1 MKKILLLLFSVLPL
15 MLFSQV
21 DSTEIYFKS
30 VDNVDLRT
38 ICKLADIQIVKIVS
52 KDTLLKNKVFNLVI
66 KEFKKGKI
74 VSVDNLNISSK
85 EERIPFV
92 VNGDTMIYVV
102 NNIDKAGFNGH
113 RDSLIITLSGIF
125 KNDVFKLNIK
135 YPGLGLSKEL
145 KGTKNYL
152 LRETISCS
160 DSKVK
165 IPINKEYPIL
175 AYTPP
180 FDTGSSIQSYCML
193 GEEKV
198 ENWYEKFKVKHYYAI
213 YIEIK

>member
-1 MKKILLLLFSVLPL
+1 MKKILLIIFSVLPL

-21 DSTEIYFKS
+21 DSTEVYLKS
-30 VDNVDLRT
+30 VDNDDLRT
-38 ICKLADIQIVKIVS
+38 ICKLEDIQIIKIVS
-52 KDTLLKNKVFNLVI
+52 KDTLLRNKVFNLII

-74 VSVDNLNISSK
+74 VSVDNLNISNK

-92 VNGDTMIYVV
+92 VNGETMIYVE
-102 NNIDKAGFNGH
+102 NMIDKAGFSEG
-113 RDSLIITLSGIF
+113 RDSLMITLSGIF

-135 YPGLGLSKEL
+135 YPGVGLSKEL
-145 KGTKNYL
+145 KGKKDYL
-152 LRETISCS
+152 LREAISCS
-160 DSKVK
+160 NSKIK

-180 FDTGSSIQSYCML
+180 FDTGSSIQSYCIL

-213 YIEIK
+213 YLEIK

>member
-1 MKKILLLLFSVLPL
+1 MKKILLILFSVLPL

-21 DSTEIYFKS
+21 DSTEIYLKS
-30 VDNVDLRT
+30 IDNDDLRT
-38 ICKLADIQIVKIVS
+38 ICKLADIQIIKIVS
-52 KDTLLKNKVFNLVI
+52 KDTLLRNKVFNLVI

-74 VSVDNLNISSK
+74 VSVDNLNISNK

-92 VNGDTMIYVV
+92 VNGDTMIYVE
-102 NNIDKAGFNGH
+102 NMIDKAGFSEG
-113 RDSLIITLSGIF
+113 RDSLMITLSGIF

-135 YPGLGLSKEL
+135 YPGVGLSKEL
-145 KGTKNYL
+145 KGKKDYL
-152 LRETISCS
+152 LREAISCS
-160 DSKVK
+160 ASKIK

>member
-1 MKKILLLLFSVLPL
+1 MKKILLILFSVLPL

-21 DSTEIYFKS
+21 DSTEIYLKS
-30 VDNVDLRT
+30 IDNDDLRT
-38 ICKLADIQIVKIVS
+38 ICKLADIQIIKIVS
-52 KDTLLKNKVFNLVI
+52 KDTLLRNKVFNLVI

-74 VSVDNLNISSK
+74 VSVDNLNISNK

-92 VNGDTMIYVV
+92 VNGDTMIYVE
-102 NNIDKAGFNGH
+102 NMIDKAGFSEG
-113 RDSLIITLSGIF
+113 RDSLMITLSGIF

-135 YPGLGLSKEL
+135 YPGVGLSKEL
-145 KGTKNYL
+145 KGKKDYL
-152 LRETISCS
+152 LREAISCS
-160 DSKVK
+160 NSKIK

-180 FDTGSSIQSYCML
+180 FDTGSSVQSYCIL

-213 YIEIK
+213 YLEIK